1 MTRGDFILELGVEE
15 IPASYFGPATTHIRE
30 RLHDALA
37 AEGLT
42 FDRVMVW
49 GGPRR
54 LAVGLWGLLMLQP
67 DVEEEI
73 TGPPLSAAFDSNGN
87 PTKAAQGFA
96 KGQGVPV
103 SDLYTQNTPKGPYLA
118 VKKSKKGRA
127 TQEILS
133 ELIPQILES
142 LPFPKVMRWGDG
154 TYQFVRP
161 VHWLLAALRGEIL
174 PMTFAGI
181 RSGKVSYGHRFLHP
195 GPVVITGPD
204 EYPERLS
211 EAHVLVDFEAR
222 REQVKKE
229 IARVTEQA
237 NSDLK
242 ATVDEELVDE
252 VANLLEEPFAVLG
265 HYDSQFLDLPLAVA
279 STAMKEHQRY
289 FPITDSLGRQ
299 APYFVAV
306 NNTKAKD
313 MDVVKKGHER
323 VLRARLEDARFY
335 WLEDRKTKLSDR
347 SEALK
352 GVVFHHLM
360 GTSHEKVQRFK
371 ALALALAA
379 QNSPE
384 DTQTVSRAADL
395 CKNDLVSGMVGE
407 FPSLQGVMGREYAL
421 ADGEAPQV
429 AEAIKEHYLPNRS
442 GGALPQSAPG
452 AILSV
457 ADKLDTIVGCFS
469 VGLLPT
475 GAADPFGLRRQAL
488 GIMLI
493 MIDRSWNWSLEP
505 YVDKAIANLGAIVK
519 RPIKEVKG
527 ETLEFFKARLKS
539 HILGLGVSSD
549 GAEAVLGL
557 YGDNPLASV
566 GRAVALEAV
575 KKREGFR
582 DLAQTFK
589 RVVNII
595 KKFGPREENPVKAE
609 LLSQEAEKNLMAA
622 VADAERESQDY
633 LERRDYAGLLDRIV
647 TLRQPVDLFFEKILV
662 DDPDPDL
669 KNARVALLKRT
680 SRLFELVADFS
691 RISTTQ

>member
-1 MTRGDFILELGVEE
+1 VTRGDFILELGVEE
-15 IPASYFGPATTHIRE
+15 IPASYFGPATAHIRE
-30 RLHDALA
+30 RLTAALA
-37 AEGLT
+37 ADGLT
-42 FDRVMVW
+42 FDRIMVW

-67 DVEEEI
+67 DIEEEI

-96 KGQGVPV
+96 KGQGVPIG
-103 SDLYTQNTPKGPYLA
+103 DLYTQNTPKGPYLA
-118 VKKSKKGRA
+118 VKKSRKGQA
-127 TQEILS
+127 TQDILS
-133 ELIPQILES
+133 GLIPSILES

-174 PMTFAGI
+174 PLTFAGI

-204 EYPERLS
+204 EYPERLA
-211 EAHVLVDFEAR
+211 EAHVLVDFESR

-229 IARVTEQA
+229 IARVTEEA

-242 ATVDEELVDE
+242 VVMDDELVDE
-252 VANLLEEPFAVLG
+252 VANLLEEPFAILG

-289 FPITDSLGRQ
+289 FPITDGQGRQ

-306 NNTKAKD
+306 NNTKAKN

-335 WLEDRKTKLSDR
+335 WLEDRKVRLADR
-347 SEALK
+347 GEALK
-352 GVVFHHLM
+352 DVVFHHLM
-360 GTSHEKVQRFK
+360 GTSHDKVQRFK
-371 ALALALAA
+371 SLALALAA
-379 QNSPE
+379 QNSPGDA
-384 DTQTVSRAADL
+384 DTVERAANL

-421 ADGEAPQV
+421 ADGEPPEV
-429 AEAIKEHYLPNRS
+429 AEAIREHYLPIRS
-442 GGALPQSAPG
+442 GGALPQSTAG

-488 GIMLI
+488 GIILI
-493 MIDRSWNWSLEP
+493 MLDRGWNWSLEP
-505 YVDKAIANLGAIVK
+505 YVEKAMANLGALVK
-519 RPIKEVKG
+519 RPPKEVKS
-527 ETLEFFKARLKS
+527 ETLDFFKARLKS
-539 HILGLGVSSD
+539 HILGLGVSGD
-549 GAEAVLGL
+549 GAEAVLCL
-557 YGDNPLASV
+557 YGDNPLSSV
-566 GRAVALEAV
+566 GRAVALEGV

-595 KKFGPREENPVKAE
+595 KKFGPREESLVKTE
-609 LLSQEAEKNLMAA
+609 LLSQEAEKNLMSAIS
-622 VADAERESQDY
+622 DLTAESKGY
-633 LERRDYAGLLDRIV
+633 LERGDYAGLLERIV
-647 TLRQPVDLFFEKILV
+647 TLRQPVDQFFDKILV

-669 KNARVALLKRT
+669 KNARVALLKRA

-691 RISTTQ
+691 RVSTS